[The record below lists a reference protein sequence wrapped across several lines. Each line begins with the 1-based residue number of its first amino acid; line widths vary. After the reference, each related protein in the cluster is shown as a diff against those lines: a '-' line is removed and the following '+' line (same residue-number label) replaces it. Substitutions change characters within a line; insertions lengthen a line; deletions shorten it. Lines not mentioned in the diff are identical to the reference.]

1 MKYFSVYRKK
11 DFFLYKKNILKIFN
25 LTNSDLIEK
34 IAKNIL
40 LNINHRYPFIKKVA
54 IFCGSSFNAT
64 YGYMLAKFAYESGYS
79 VVIYQCNLFKPISL
93 LIQKLMLNKFRIN
106 FIYKTIDD
114 CIDSNIDLI
123 IDALIGIDN
132 SDKDFSINIK
142 KMSNIINKINNSLLP
157 VISLDIPSGIDV
169 DTGCIFQCGAIKSTL
184 TITFLAIK
192 LGLLILDG
200 PDYCGKI
207 ICISFQSNYIYS
219 DVKPTVYLLNNYLYK
234 DIIFLKRKKNS
245 HKGLFGRVLII
256 GGNYGMPG
264 SVYLSAKAALRVG
277 AGSVIVFTRSEYV
290 NQFSFNLPEVMV
302 YSFKDILQ
310 FIKLM
315 KKSTV
320 CVIGPGLTEDT
331 WTRFLFSKVLLSNIA
346 TVVDASALQVLS
358 KFKNCYKN
366 NWILTPHVGEAASLL
381 SCTVKEIQSD
391 RYKALKRIKD
401 KYGGAIILK
410 GYDTLI
416 YTDKE
421 DIPYLCCEGNPGMA
435 SSGMGDV
442 LSGVLGGLLSQGLS
456 IRDSVILGVWIHGI
470 SGSQAAFINGER
482 GLLASDLMFWLQ
494 KNINLFNR

>member
-25 LTNSDLIEK
+25 LTDSDLIKK

-40 LNINHRYPFIKKVA
+40 LNINYRYPMVKTIA
-54 IFCGSSFNAT
+54 IFCGSSFNAI
-64 YGYMLAKFAYESGYS
+64 YGYMLAKFAYENGYTMM
-79 VVIYQCNLFKPISL
+79 IYQCNLFKSISL
-93 LIQKLMLNKFRIN
+93 LIQKLILNKFKIN
-106 FIYKTIDD
+106 FVYKTIDD
-114 CIDSNIDLI
+114 CIDSNVDLI
-123 IDALIGIDN
+123 IDALIGID
-132 SDKDFSINIK
+132 DDDEDFFINTEKI
-142 KMSNIINKINNSLLP
+142 SNVINRINNSFLP
-157 VISLDIPSGIDV
+157 VISLDIPSGIDG

-184 TITFLAIK
+184 TITFLVIK

-200 PDYCGKI
+200 PDYCGEI
-207 ICISFQSNYIYS
+207 VCISFQSDNTCS
-219 DVKPTVYLLNNYLYK
+219 DVNPTVYLLNNYLYK
-234 DIIFLKRKKNS
+234 DIVFLKRKKNS

-277 AGSVIVFTRSEYV
+277 AGSVIVFTKSEYV
-290 NQFSFNLPEVMV
+290 NQFSFSLPEVMV
-302 YSFKDILQ
+302 YEFKDILQ

-320 CVIGPGLTEDT
+320 CVIGPGLIEDT
-331 WTRFLFSKVLLSNIA
+331 CTRFLFKKIILSNIV
-346 TVVDASALQVLS
+346 TVVDASALRILS

-381 SCTVKEIQSD
+381 SCTVKEIQED
-391 RYKALKRIKD
+391 RYKALKKIKN
-401 KYGGAIILK
+401 KYGGAVVLK
-410 GYDTLI
+410 GYDTFI
-416 YTDKE
+416 YTDQE

-456 IRDSVILGVWIHGI
+456 IRDSVILGVWVHGI

-494 KNINLFNR
+494 RNINFFQ